1 MIKEREMINK
11 TYEIEKMKLT
21 PETGFNLIGI
31 DYFADSGNQL
41 YLIEHFEMYQDAL
54 NAKKDR
60 KNQEEYFVL
69 YKDQNNKFF
78 CR

>member
-1 MIKEREMINK
+1 MSKDTFEKEK
-11 TYEIEKMKLT
+11 VKLT
-21 PETGFNLIGI
+21 PKTGFNLIGI
-31 DYFADSGNQL
+31 DYFEDTGNQL
-41 YLIEHFEMYQDAL
+41 YLVEHFEMYQDAL

-69 YKDQNNKFF
+69 YKGQNDEFV

>member
-1 MIKEREMINK
+1 LAEDKFQN
-11 TYEIEKMKLT
+11 EKIRLT
-21 PETGFNLIGI
+21 PESGFNLVGI
-31 DYFADSGNQL
+31 DYFGDSDNQL

-60 KNQEEYFVL
+60 KNSEEFFIL
-69 YKDQNNKFF
+69 YKDVNGDYI